1 MKLDTIRVMPGV
13 NARRLGTSPDGS
25 RVTGVAAVGTGGPCF
40 LEADLVVDAAGRGS
54 RAARWLEE
62 IGYAAPK
69 VDRISLPVTY
79 ATRCFRRLPD
89 DLAGDTFE
97 MVGSDQPC
105 HRGGLMI
112 AVEGERWIVTLSGYG
127 DQVPPQDLGGF
138 IAYARSLPAPRMGD
152 LVARAEPLDAGC
164 TFHFPGSLRR
174 RWESLASMPS
184 GFLVIG
190 DGICSFNPVFGQ
202 GMTVAAQESQALSA
216 ALAGPSAGLAQR
228 FFGAAAR
235 IVDRPW
241 NIAAGTDLQHPDAA
255 GHRNLLTGVVAGYM
269 NRLSRAA
276 QRDAVVATRL
286 YQALNLLIPSAGLFG
301 PDIIV
306 RTLRHKSGQPSDRAR
321 SGATL
326 PALQPEVT
334 AGRMGLKA
342 WFRIRPFWV
351 TQGVRK
357 RPAFEGRISAGRYPV
372 REAASLPRS
381 SPLGLKRSQAEQG
394 QPVQMALAG
403 HQLPRALALALGA
416 SAAQEAAMVQEEPQQ
431 VQIRPVEVAA
441 RGEVAAQP

>member
-1 MKLDTIRVMPGV
+1 MKLGNIRVMPGV
-13 NARRLGTSPDGS
+13 NARCLGASPDGS
-25 RVTGVAAVGTGGPCF
+25 RVTGVATIGTGGLCF
-40 LEADLVVDAAGRGS
+40 LEADLFVDAAGRGS

-62 IGYAAPK
+62 IGYAASEEE
-69 VDRISLPVTY
+69 RISIPVTY

-89 DLAGDTFE
+89 DVAGDTFE
-97 MVGSDQPC
+97 MVASDQPC

-112 AVEGERWIVTLSGYG
+112 AVEGGRWIVTLSGYG
-127 DQVPPQDLGGF
+127 DQVPPQDLVGF

-164 TFHFPGSLRR
+164 TFHFPASLRR
-174 RWESLASMPS
+174 RWERLARMPS

-190 DGICSFNPVFGQ
+190 DGTCSFNPLFGQ
-202 GMTVAAQESQALSA
+202 GMTVAAQESQALSL

-241 NIAAGTDLQHPDAA
+241 NIAAGADLQHPDAV
-255 GHRNLLTGVVAGYM
+255 GHRNVLTGIVTGYM

-286 YQALNLLIPSAGLFG
+286 YQAFNLMISSAGLFR

-306 RTLRHKSGQPSDRAR
+306 RTLRHTSGQPSDRAR

-326 PALQPEVT
+326 LALQPEVT
-334 AGRMGLKA
+334 AGRVGLKA
-342 WFRIRPFWV
+342 
-351 TQGVRK
+351 
-357 RPAFEGRISAGRYPV
+357 
-372 REAASLPRS
+372 
-381 SPLGLKRSQAEQG
+381 
-394 QPVQMALAG
+394 
-403 HQLPRALALALGA
+403 
-416 SAAQEAAMVQEEPQQ
+416 
-431 VQIRPVEVAA
+431 
-441 RGEVAAQP
+441 